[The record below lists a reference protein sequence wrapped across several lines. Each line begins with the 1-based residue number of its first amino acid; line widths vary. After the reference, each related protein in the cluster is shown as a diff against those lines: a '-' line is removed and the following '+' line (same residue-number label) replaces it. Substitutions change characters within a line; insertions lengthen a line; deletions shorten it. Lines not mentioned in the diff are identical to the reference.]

1 MKQPEEGGRSA
12 VSGTRCLI
20 DIDARGAY
28 GWRLIAQNGRVVA
41 VSAEAYEDYG
51 ACRDA
56 FEVLCAGHAGMAGGV
71 QHAPDGAGWM
81 WLLRD
86 AGGAPAAVSGRA
98 YERHSTCRSAYE
110 RFRALLDEEG
120 EVLLSTTPP

>member
-41 VSAEAYEDYG
+41 VSACTYEEHG

-56 FEVLCAGHAGMAGGV
+56 FEVLCTRHADMVGGV
-71 QHAPDGAGWM
+71 QHAPEGNGWM

-86 AGGAPAAVSGRA
+86 AEGTPTAVSGRA

-110 RFRALLDEEG
+110 RFRALLGEEG
-120 EVLLSTTPP
+120 EVLLSATAS

>member
-1 MKQPEEGGRSA
+1 MKQPGEGGRA
-12 VSGTRCLI
+12 TASGIRCLI

-28 GWRLIAQNGRVVA
+28 GWRLIAQNGRIVA
-41 VSAEAYEDYG
+41 VSAEVFHDYA

-56 FEVLCAGHAGMAGGV
+56 FGVLCTGHADMAGGV
-71 QHAPDGAGWM
+71 QHAPDGTGWM

-86 AGGAPAAVSGRA
+86 AEGAATAVSGRA

-110 RFRALLDEEG
+110 RFRSLLDADG
-120 EVLLSTTPP
+120 EVLLSITPP